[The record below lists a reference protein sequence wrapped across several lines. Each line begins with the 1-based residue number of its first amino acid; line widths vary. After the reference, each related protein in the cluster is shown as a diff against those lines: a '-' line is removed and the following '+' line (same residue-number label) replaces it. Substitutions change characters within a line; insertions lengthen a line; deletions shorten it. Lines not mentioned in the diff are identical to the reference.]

1 MAKPSDLCKDKAR
14 LSQRPFTAE
23 ASAKHSFKRQLYR
36 RQVLAVGW
44 EPQTVVL
51 PRHPFMAATVE
62 VIWLCA
68 CVRYWPYR
76 GVGTFASVLKLVLFT
91 TVLTTWVPYEMSKS

>member
-1 MAKPSDLCKDKAR
+1 MPKPSDLCKDKAH

-23 ASAKHSFKRQLYR
+23 ASAKHSFKRQLHR

-44 EPQTVVL
+44 EPLRAVL
-51 PRHPFMAATVE
+51 LRYLSMAATTGA
-62 VIWLCA
+62 IWLCA

-91 TVLTTWVPYEMSKS
+91 TVLTTWVACEMSKS